1 MNCICL
7 SSFMVCVHL
16 RPYVWIY
23 GFNEK
28 NNTTPQN
35 IYIYILSSWLG
46 KGSHTFHHFPPSMS
60 SLRIPKGLPHRHLR
74 PFGIRRALRQ
84 FPASLQR
91 PGVAGDAREAPR
103 QAHHCGVTVDHRQVG
118 RTTHGGG
125 MNFGHLRWEMMG
137 IWKNRKDVRNH
148 PKGIQIGSML
158 GVRIWYTI
166 SFDQLG
172 QSYIEMHL
180 NHSLI
185 S

>member
-46 KGSHTFHHFPPSMS
+46 RGSHTFHHFPPSMS

-103 QAHHCGVTVDHRQVG
+103 QAHHCGVAVDHRQVG
-118 RTTHGGG
+118 RTTHGGWTLDTWDG
-125 MNFGHLRWEMMG
+125 NMEKVGKMSE
-137 IWKNRKDVRNH
+137 II
-148 PKGIQIGSML
+148 PKGSKLDLCLECGYDIQSHLINLANLTSKC
-158 GVRIWYTI
+158 IWI
-166 SFDQLG
+166 
-172 QSYIEMHL
+172 IV
-180 NHSLI
+180 
-185 S
+185 